1 MKVATTDVLMVVKWV
16 DSMGASTAE
25 RWASVMAAKSGVCW
39 ADAKVGPLGRYL
51 VAHLVVW

>member
-1 MKVATTDVLMVVKWV
+1 MVVKWV